1 MKIKDLET
9 KTIAIPLKDKL
20 LHGVGEHPGRLIFTI
35 VKIETDEG
43 IIGYGETGGG
53 GYSLSPMIEKLKT
66 SLIGE
71 DLNIRRL
78 RWKVASPISATYYN
92 QLLPQI
98 WFPIETALLDIKGK
112 ALGISISDLIGGKVR
127 DEIEVSAYIF
137 PTPNT
142 LTVQELVNKVEKIVK
157 EGGFRVVKLKTGVFS
172 PRHEI
177 DVVKELAER
186 LPYIKFRL
194 DPNGAWSLS
203 EALYVARSLEGVN
216 IEYFED
222 PVWTTNGLKAFREL
236 SKYPV
241 ATNTVAIK
249 FEDLP
254 NVFLRD
260 AVDIV
265 LGDPHWWYGIYGF
278 LELSASLWS
287 LGLELGMHS
296 PTETGIALAAMLHAA
311 SASPN
316 LAYAIDTHY
325 IHLSDDIIKSPFNIS
340 EGKIKVPTE
349 PGLGVDVDENKIDKY
364 QQLYEEEGEYTYHQ
378 VELTKEIIMIP
389 RRSFINCKCHPY

>member
-1 MKIKDLET
+1 
-9 KTIAIPLKDKL
+9 
-20 LHGVGEHPGRLIFTI
+20 
-35 VKIETDEG
+35 
-43 IIGYGETGGG
+43 
-53 GYSLSPMIEKLKT
+53 
-66 SLIGE
+66 
-71 DLNIRRL
+71 
-78 RWKVASPISATYYN
+78 
-92 QLLPQI
+92 LPQI

-142 LTVQELVNKVEKIVK
+142 LTVQELVNKAEKIVK
-157 EGGFRVVKLKTGVFS
+157 EGRFRVVKLKTCVFS

-378 VELTKEIIMIP
+378 VEL
-389 RRSFINCKCHPY
+389 Y